1 MAISNSW
8 HPGFPTKIAVV
19 CSSRHQVIQPMVGP
33 IPIFPCAGMK
43 RLFGWWNP
51 HFDFPKIGPSFRRPL
66 TWTWRATCRWPDSV
80 RFCWMKFPLPF
91 GVIFT
96 RLGKVSIS
104 SSTTMYWWNPGLAE
118 SIQCVLSNSL
128 FSCLLDRFGW
138 SDRWWTI
145 TQIPFPCFCSLN
157 PYSLFREVFCFGR
170 GSYEKFAWSK
180 PRIWLGKNRSKP
192 ALEIVE
198 SGFIPQS
205 FGLHAWKG
213 RLEKKNTGRSTVEK
227 GIGNSWFHMQKIDSF
242 LDDIDSRIPRG
253 LPNLGP
259 TCPIFFGLW
268 DHVCWLTGTDGQYSF
283 TNRHVQGSSFTW
295 M

>member
-1 MAISNSW
+1 
-8 HPGFPTKIAVV
+8 
-19 CSSRHQVIQPMVGP
+19 
-33 IPIFPCAGMK
+33 
-43 RLFGWWNP
+43 
-51 HFDFPKIGPSFRRPL
+51 
-66 TWTWRATCRWPDSV
+66 
-80 RFCWMKFPLPF
+80 
-91 GVIFT
+91 VIFT

-242 LDDIDSRIPRG
+242 LDDIDSRIPRV